1 MAIISLEGVVTAVGA
16 ASAPL
21 SLDNYLN
28 LEQSDQDANPVE
40 LYCFNKEDT
49 TFWNYTSTDFIIE
62 HLGKTY
68 IPEPLKR
75 GDIRLDVNALKT
87 NLEIEVP
94 LTNTLARLY
103 IQEPVE
109 GVIQLTIYRYHNSSF
124 VTYWK
129 GYLRGVK
136 FKTNTATL
144 ILGLKTT
151 SLKRFGLMR
160 KYTRNCGV
168 PLFSTLCTISKTD
181 SNFYVDGTVNS
192 VNNTTIDATIFSS
205 KVDDWFLG
213 GIFKT
218 DNGSVLQKIVYHSA
232 TEIRISRSVLA
243 LAAGDTFRAWAGCDH
258 LKGTCK
264 TKFSNKLNYAGQP
277 YLPDK
282 NPFVG
287 DPIM

>member
-1 MAIISLEGVVTAVGA
+1 MASDMIGSISAVSS

-28 LEQSDQDANPVE
+28 LEQSIQDGNPIE
-40 LYCFNKEDT
+40 LYRFSKGAT
-49 TFWNYTSTDFIIE
+49 IWNYTSTDFIISY
-62 HLGKTY
+62 LGENYT
-68 IPEPLKR
+68 PEALRR
-75 GDIRLDVNALKT
+75 GDIRLDVNTLKT

-94 LTNTLARLY
+94 LTNPLARLF
-103 IQEPVE
+103 IPEPVE

-136 FKTNTATL
+136 FKTNTAIL

-160 KYTRNCGV
+160 KYTRNCGI
-168 PLFSTLCTISKTD
+168 PLYSPLCMILKTD

-192 VNNTTIDATIFSS
+192 VSDTTVDATIFST
-205 KVDDWFLG
+205 KTDGWFLG

-218 DNGSVLQKIVYHSA
+218 DSDSVLQKIVYHSG

-264 TKFSNKLNYAGQP
+264 TKFSNKLNFGGQP